1 MTTEAPSLA
10 LCVGTALT
18 FPAMRCGR
26 NANGR
31 DALITGICAE
41 CWDTH
46 MTSDE
51 EE

>member
-1 MTTEAPSLA
+1 MPYLD
-10 LCVGTALT
+10 
-18 FPAMRCGR
+18 
-26 NANGR
+26 ANER
-31 DALITGICAE
+31 EALITGICAE